1 MIPDI
6 NLIPKLEKQQTT
18 PLWIYIMVGIFSVL
32 ALALLSWQYFSATGA
47 ISSLESDEEILQ
59 QQRDQLQAKLT
70 ELNSTQQGSIEE
82 TIEYVDMISYPVLPL
97 ITEIEALQPN
107 NAYLRQYSFGVE
119 SVTITVDF
127 ETLNDVSDYVS
138 RLSNSP
144 YFMDIQLSD
153 VTQFDLSND
162 GTAEGA
168 ETENFNVIPRH
179 TSNLTLFIDQI
190 YLSTG
195 GVQ

>member
-18 PLWIYIMVGIFSVL
+18 PLWIYIMVGIISVL
-32 ALALLSWQYFSATGA
+32 ALAILSWQYFSATGA
-47 ISSLESDEEILQ
+47 VSSLESEEEILQ

-97 ITEIEALQPN
+97 ITEIEALQPSS
-107 NAYLRQYSFGVE
+107 AYLREYSFGVE

-144 YFMDIQLSD
+144 YFADIQLSE

-162 GTAEGA
+162 GTAEG
-168 ETENFNVIPRH
+168 TENFNVIPRH

-190 YLSTG
+190 YLATG

>member
-6 NLIPKLEKQQTT
+6 NLLPKLEKQQTT
-18 PLWIYIMVGIFSVL
+18 PLWIYIMVGIISVL
-32 ALALLSWQYFSATGA
+32 ALAILSWQYFSATGA
-47 ISSLESDEEILQ
+47 VSSLESDVEVLE

-107 NAYLRQYSFGVE
+107 NAYLRQYSFAVE

-127 ETLNDVSDYVS
+127 ETLNDVSEYVS

-144 YFMDIQLSD
+144 YFVDIQLSD
-153 VTQFDLSND
+153 VTQFDFSND
-162 GTAEGA
+162 GTAEGT

-190 YLSTG
+190 YLATG

>member
-18 PLWIYIMVGIFSVL
+18 PLWIYIMVGIISVL
-32 ALALLSWQYFSATGA
+32 ALAILSWQYFSAIGA
-47 ISSLESDEEILQ
+47 VSSLESEKEILQ

-127 ETLNDVSDYVS
+127 ETLNDVSEYVS

-144 YFMDIQLSD
+144 YFVDIQLSD

-162 GTAEGA
+162 GTAEGT

-190 YLSTG
+190 YLATG